1 MQCYSCGAENRL
13 AAVYCGTCGQK
24 LGGVATNGDR
34 FVDHVMPVDS
44 PTTGRRIAVLP
55 AANGTLPTE
64 NGTRPRS
71 EQRASDA
78 TRYLCAAV
86 HLDSR
91 IADQVIDDLLE
102 QDYRAAPSSPDVD
115 LVPVVLHA
123 LAARRRQLTRDVILV
138 VLMIAMAW
146 FLVSL
151 HSTAFLV
158 SIALAWAAVLGE
170 TLVATYGVL
179 AHDLRPGNFHPA
191 RVPRPASSKA
201 RKRLEQIEEF
211 GRSNVSVYSSYVPFV
226 GHGRTVEAW
235 SAALALRGTANRK
248 AEPFTTSDIHDFVL
262 ARMREIPVGTV
273 EVSDRI
279 YVDGRDIRG
288 DRRFLAGDLSVPR
301 AHVDPSL
308 IRSLM
313 VEPEDRARPY
323 LSFQIKGWRGQL
335 VLSTF
340 LRFVVT
346 SKEVFIEVSHSLLT
360 PVRDEFQV
368 VDRLLPQPTARQAVV
383 LAGKSAAMLLI
394 YLVRAPMALAK
405 AITRPLAAELRT
417 ARQRREILG
426 ALHFNYGAP
435 VSPRETVS
443 DPQFQRYF
451 QKLDTSHYVKVLE
464 KRLLDAIVD
473 FLEAR
478 GIDTSEFD
486 ERKQTIENNGLY
498 VAGNLVA
505 GSVAVGAGARA
516 TTRAAKARRR
526 R

>member
-1 MQCYSCGAENRL
+1 MQCYSCGTENRL
-13 AAVYCGTCGQK
+13 TAVYCGSCGQK

-34 FVDHVMPVDS
+34 FVDHVIPVDG

-55 AANGTLPTE
+55 AAQGTVPAD
-64 NGTRPRS
+64 NGTRVRP
-71 EQRASDA
+71 EQRSSDA

-86 HLDSR
+86 QLDSR
-91 IADQVIDDLLE
+91 IADQVINDLLD
-102 QDYRAAPSSPDVD
+102 QDFRAAPSSPDVD

-123 LAARRRQLTRDVILV
+123 LSARTRQLTRDVILI

-146 FLVSL
+146 SLVSLHTTTFLVSL
-151 HSTAFLV
+151 
-158 SIALAWAAVLGE
+158 ALAWAAVLGE
-170 TLVATYGVL
+170 SLVATYGVL

-191 RVPRPASSKA
+191 RLPRPSNPKA

-211 GRSNVSVYSSYVPFV
+211 GRSNVSVYSEYVPFV

-235 SAALALRGTANRK
+235 SAALALRAAKGQE
-248 AEPFTTSDIHDFVL
+248 AERFTTADMHDFVL

-288 DRRFLAGDLSVPR
+288 DRRFLASELSVPR
-301 AHVDPSL
+301 AQVDPSL

-313 VEPEDRARPY
+313 IEPEDRARPY
-323 LSFQIKGWRGQL
+323 VSFQIKGWRGQL

-360 PVRDEFQV
+360 PVREEFQV
-368 VDRLLPQPTARQAVV
+368 VDQLLPHPNPRQAVTI
-383 LAGKSAAMLLI
+383 AAKSAAVLPM
-394 YLVRAPMALAK
+394 YLVRAPVALAK
-405 AITRPLAAELRT
+405 AIVSPLTAELRT
-417 ARQRREILG
+417 ARQRREIRG
-426 ALHFNYGAP
+426 ALRFNYGAP
-435 VSPRETVS
+435 ASPRETLS
-443 DPQFQRYF
+443 DPNFQRYF

-464 KRLLDAIVD
+464 KRLLDAIIE

-486 ERKQTIENNGLY
+486 ERKHTIENNGLY
-498 VAGNLVA
+498 VAGNMVA
-505 GSVAVGAGARA
+505 GSVAVGSRARA
-516 TTRAAKARRR
+516 TTRTTRPTRKR
-526 R
+526 

>member
-1 MQCYSCGAENRL
+1 
-13 AAVYCGTCGQK
+13 VYCGSCGQK
-24 LGGVATNGDR
+24 LGGVAVNGDR
-34 FVDHVMPVDS
+34 FVDHVVPVDG
-44 PTTGRRIAVLP
+44 PRTGRRIAVLP
-55 AANGTLPTE
+55 AAHETVPTE
-64 NGTRPRS
+64 NGTRVKP
-71 EQRASDA
+71 EQRSSDA

-91 IADQVIDDLLE
+91 IADQVIHDVLE

-115 LVPVVLHA
+115 LVAVVLHA

-146 FLVSL
+146 SLVSL

-170 TLVATYGVL
+170 SLVATYGVL

-191 RVPRPASSKA
+191 RLPRPSSSKA

-211 GRSNVSVYSSYVPFV
+211 GRSNVSVYSSYAPFV

-235 SAALALRGTANRK
+235 SAALALRATAKRE
-248 AEPFTTSDIHDFVL
+248 AEAFSTADIHDFVL
-262 ARMREIPVGTV
+262 SRMREIPVGTV
-273 EVSDRI
+273 EVADRI

-288 DRRFLAGDLSVPR
+288 DRRFLAGELSAPR

-313 VEPEDRARPY
+313 AEPENRARPY

-340 LRFVVT
+340 VRFVVT
-346 SKEVFIEVSHSLLT
+346 SKEIFIEVSHSLLT

-368 VDRLLPQPTARQAVV
+368 VDRLLPQPNPRQALL
-383 LAGKSAAMLLI
+383 LAAKSAAMLVI
-394 YLVRAPMALAK
+394 YLARAPMALTR
-405 AITRPLAAELRT
+405 AIIGPLAAELRT

-426 ALHFNYGAP
+426 ALRFNYGAP

-443 DPQFQRYF
+443 DPNFQRYF

-464 KRLLDAIVD
+464 KRLLDAIVE
-473 FLEAR
+473 FLQAR

-486 ERKQTIENNGLY
+486 ERKQAIENNGLY

-516 TTRAAKARRR
+516 TTRSSRRPKR
-526 R
+526 SG